1 MSTFPSPSE
10 SASTPPADAS
20 QPVELSRRNLLRNGI
35 TALFAAGTG
44 AGMTQANAAERPSGV
59 SAKASSMVQE
69 PAREVPIADDV
80 DVIVCGGGPAGVS
93 AAITAARAGAK
104 VRLFEVHGC
113 LGGVWTAGLLS
124 YVLDGDKPGFVKEL
138 VAKLTERG
146 SYLPNNASS
155 WFYDPEE
162 MKLLLEELAV
172 TAGVKTQLFTR
183 VVAVQKDA
191 SKRVT
196 TIVTESKAGRQAWKA
211 KVFIDA
217 TGDGDVGSLAGC
229 AWETGER
236 QECPCQPMTMMAM
249 VIAPDPAALRPFTSH
264 YGGQASWRK
273 EPVANLK
280 EALARANLTASY
292 GTPSLFHVRDRLF
305 NLMINHE
312 YSILAYDAAAVTE
325 ATFRARA
332 EIHRVVRGLRKQ
344 GGPWDGLQLVATAEQ
359 IGIRDGRRIL
369 GRYQL
374 TKEDLIAGRVQEDGA
389 VRATFNVDIHAATKE
404 ANEKAAYHSAGV
416 KTKPYDIPLRAMIAR
431 DVDGLMMA
439 GRCISG
445 DFIAHASYRV
455 TGNAAAMGEA
465 TGVVAA
471 LAAQSKRLPH
481 DIVWKE
487 AVPVLEGI
495 RKANSVG

>member
-1 MSTFPSPSE
+1 MNMTTTTP
-10 SASTPPADAS
+10 ASSLPVPDAAAPAGA
-20 QPVELSRRNLLRNGI
+20 PEINRRSLLRG
-35 TALFAAGTG
+35 ALGAFLAAGAATSVAG
-44 AGMTQANAAERPSGV
+44 AEQKPSGGV
-59 SAKASSMVQE
+59 ASVAE
-69 PAREVPIADDV
+69 AAREVPLVDDV

-93 AAITAARAGAK
+93 AAITAARAGAR

-124 YVLDGDKPGFVKEL
+124 YVLDGDKPGFNKEL
-138 VAKLTERG
+138 STKLAARG
-146 SYLPNNASS
+146 SYTPNNASS

-172 TAGVKTQLFTR
+172 QAGVKTQLFTR
-183 VVAVQKDA
+183 VVAAQKDP
-191 SKRVT
+191 SNRLT
-196 TIVTESKAGRQAWKA
+196 TIITESKAGRQAWRA
-211 KVFIDA
+211 RVFIDT
-217 TGDGDVGSLAGC
+217 TGDGDVGALAGC

-236 QECPCQPMTMMAM
+236 ADCPCQPMTMMAM
-249 VIAPDPAALRPFTSH
+249 VIAQDPQALRPFASH
-264 YGGQASWRK
+264 FGGQASWRK

-280 EALARANLTASY
+280 EALAKANLTATY

-312 YSILAYDAAAVTE
+312 YGILAFDAAEVTE

-332 EIHRVVRGLRKQ
+332 EIHRVVRGLRNQ

-359 IGIRDGRRIL
+359 IGVRDGRRIL

-374 TKEDLIAGRVQEDGA
+374 TKEDLIEGRRQEDGA
-389 VRATFNVDIHAATKE
+389 VRATFNVDIHAVSRQ
-404 ANEKAAYHSAGV
+404 ANEKAAYHNAGV
-416 KTKPYDIPLRAMIAR
+416 KTKPYDIPLRAMIAK

-455 TGNAAAMGEA
+455 TGNAVAMGEA

-481 DIVWKE
+481 AVAWQE
-487 AVPVLEGI
+487 ASPVLERLRTAHAG
-495 RKANSVG
+495 